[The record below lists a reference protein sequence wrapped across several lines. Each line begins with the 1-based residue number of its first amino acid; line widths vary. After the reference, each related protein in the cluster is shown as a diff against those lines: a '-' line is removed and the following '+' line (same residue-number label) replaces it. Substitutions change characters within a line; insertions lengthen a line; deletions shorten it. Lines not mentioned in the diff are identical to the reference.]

1 MKMFARLAGLAL
13 ACASGTAMAAQAPA
27 PADAPDLV
35 VVISVDQLSTD
46 LFNAYRPHFTGGLK
60 RLASGV
66 AFANGYQAHAAT
78 ETCPGHSTILT
89 GSHPARTG
97 IIANQ
102 WYDRDAARA
111 DKTIYCA
118 EDERVAGSNSDDYTV
133 SNVHLRVPTLGDHMK
148 RADPE
153 SRVVSVAGKDRSSVM
168 MGGQAPDL
176 RLYWQ
181 DGRFVSPVDAPLPP
195 VVAQVNA
202 GVARAIATARP
213 PLTPPPYCTGRDRAV
228 QVGSR
233 TFGTHRFGRA
243 AGDAGAWQ
251 RSPEFDA
258 ATLTLAAALIQQMQL
273 GRSGH
278 TDLIAIGAS
287 ATDYVGHSYGSGG
300 MEMCLQLA
308 SLDADLDAFF
318 RLLDRAGIDYA
329 VALTADH
336 GGLDI
341 PERTGRGAR
350 VERSATPSGVGAEI
364 GRRLGLSGPVLT
376 GDWYVAA
383 DVPAARRAEVVAMAR
398 EMLAAHPQVEAVFTS
413 AEVGAHPLPT
423 TRPEQ
428 WSLLDKMRASYD
440 PKRSGDLLV
449 ALKEGVLNVMA
460 RDTGSIA
467 GHGSVWDYDR
477 KVPILF
483 WWPGLLP
490 QDRPQSAQTVDI
502 LPTLASLIGVP
513 VAGEI
518 DGKCLDLRPG
528 EATNCR

>member
-13 ACASGTAMAAQAPA
+13 ACTAVSAAAAQ
-27 PADAPDLV
+27 PADKPDLV
-35 VVISVDQLSTD
+35 IVLSVDQLSTD
-46 LFNAYRPHFTGGLK
+46 LFNEYRPHFTGGLK
-60 RLASGV
+60 RLADGI

-97 IIANQ
+97 IVANE

-118 EDERVAGSNSDDYTV
+118 EDESVAGSSSDDYTV
-133 SNVHLRVPTLGDHMK
+133 SNAHLRVPALGDHMK
-148 RADPE
+148 SADPQ
-153 SRVVSVAGKDRSSVM
+153 SRVVSVAGKDRSAVM
-168 MGGQAPDL
+168 MGGKAPDL
-176 RLYWQ
+176 RLYWKG
-181 DGRFVSPVDAPLPP
+181 GRFVSPDAAAPPP

-202 GVARAIATARP
+202 GIAQAIAAARP
-213 PLTPPPYCTGRDRAV
+213 SLSPPPFCAGKDRPV

-233 TFGTHRFGRA
+233 TFGNHRFQRA
-243 AGDAGAWQ
+243 AGDAGNYQ

-287 ATDYVGHSYGSGG
+287 ATDYVGHTYGPGG

-318 RLLDRAGIDYA
+318 RLLDRAGLNYA

-336 GGLDI
+336 GGHDI
-341 PERTGRGAR
+341 PERSGRGER
-350 VERSATPSGVGAEI
+350 VELSATPRGVGAEV
-364 GRRLGLSGPVLT
+364 GRRLGLTGPVLT

-383 DVPAARRAEVVAMAR
+383 DVPAARRAEVAALAR
-398 EMLAAHPQVEAVFTS
+398 EMLAAHRQVEAVYTS
-413 AEVGAHPLPT
+413 AQVAAHPLPT

-428 WSLLDKMRASYD
+428 WNTLDKMRASYD
-440 PKRSGDLLV
+440 AKRSGDLLV
-449 ALKEGVLNVMA
+449 ALKEGVLNIMA
-460 RDTGSIA
+460 GGTGSIA

-483 WWPGLLP
+483 WWPNVLK
-490 QDRPQSAQTVDI
+490 QDRAESAQTVDI

-513 VAGEI
+513 VSGEI